1 MDDFS
6 HLGKK
11 GGDGEEKGLLSKG
24 TKPEELK
31 ELLDKMKH
39 ISGLIQDV
47 SIFNYFYSG
56 SRRNTFKI

>member
-1 MDDFS
+1 MDDYS

-11 GGDGEEKGLLSKG
+11 SGDGEEKGLLSKG

-39 ISGLIQDV
+39 ISSLIQEV
-47 SIFNYFYSG
+47 SFSHYSY
-56 SRRNTFKI
+56 N